1 MKQLKK
7 YQKQIF
13 AFITIFVLL
22 EFGIFPA
29 LTSASTISNILGGIG
44 LLLLVVWGV
53 LEIYDVLRDER
64 NIFDDDEFEQK
75 DQFQIRA
82 GIKGDRP
89 KQSMHPEIAKEIAE
103 SWRGK
108 LGGEDPLADI
118 PMSRVSAEAKK
129 KMAEIAKKD
138 IQKKLTENQVE
149 FKKINNIL
157 SDKTKK

>member
-53 LEIYDVLRDER
+53 LEIYDMLRDER
-64 NIFDDDEFEQK
+64 NIFDDEFEQK
-75 DQFQIRA
+75 DEFQIRA
-82 GIKGDRP
+82 GIKGDTP
-89 KQSMHPEIAKEIAE
+89 KTSMHPEIAKEIAE

-108 LGGEDPLADI
+108 LGVGDPLADI
-118 PMSRVSAEAKK
+118 PMSRVSFEAKK

-138 IQKKLTENQVE
+138 IQKKLTG
-149 FKKINNIL
+149 K
-157 SDKTKK
+157 

>member
-1 MKQLKK
+1 MKQLRK

-53 LEIYDVLRDER
+53 LEIYDMLRDER

-82 GIKGDRP
+82 GIKGD
-89 KQSMHPEIAKEIAE
+89 KTKSSMNPEIAKEIAD

-108 LGGEDPLADI
+108 LGADDPLADI
-118 PMSRVSAEAKK
+118 PMSRVSNVAKK
-129 KMAEIAKKD
+129 KMADIAKKD
-138 IQKKLTENQVE
+138 IQRQLEQNEVE
-149 FKKINNIL
+149 FSKIKNIAVN
-157 SDKTKK
+157 KTKK